1 MKKLTNEELKNINGG
16 RILKSIGKFVTD
28 NINKRA
34 YWNSYTDQQ
43 IGQKWSK
50 K

>member
-16 RILKSIGKFVTD
+16 RILKSIGKLVTD

-34 YWNSYTDQQ
+34 YWNSHTDQQ